1 MKTHAPAAVFPAV
14 VDSESPQTH
23 KEKERGR
30 ESPSPSALTHTHM
43 CNNTTATQCTEVN
56 KVHAYNFL
64 VIGQCPLIIL
74 INRCANLFNLGQF
87 LGSLTEFLDAN
98 EDLVT
103 SSLRDT
109 LQKQK

>member
-43 CNNTTATQCTEVN
+43 CNNTTAIQCTEVN

-74 INRCANLFNLGQF
+74 INKMCQPVQSRSISRLSDGVSRC
-87 LGSLTEFLDAN
+87 
-98 EDLVT
+98 
-103 SSLRDT
+103 
-109 LQKQK
+109 